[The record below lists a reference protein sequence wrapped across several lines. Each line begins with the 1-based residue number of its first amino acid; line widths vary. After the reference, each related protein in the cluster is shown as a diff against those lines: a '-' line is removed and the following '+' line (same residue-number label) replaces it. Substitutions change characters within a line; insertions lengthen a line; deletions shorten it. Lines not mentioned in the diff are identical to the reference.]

1 MKDHALYELN
11 GIGIFTESPL
21 LKDAE
26 QVASLLGIL
35 LIQLIGCENRSLE
48 KIVVSWIKK
57 QRNLRRFHS

>member
-1 MKDHALYELN
+1 MKDPALYELN

-35 LIQLIGCENRSLE
+35 PIQLIGCENRSLE

-57 QRNLRRFHS
+57 QRNL